1 MLFRIDPYFT
11 SAIIEH
17 LFCMEVNEGD
27 IIYREGD
34 LSTDIYFL
42 ASGKIGVFLPTG
54 ELLVKMIDGCY
65 FG

>member
-1 MLFRIDPYFT
+1 
-11 SAIIEH
+11 
-17 LFCMEVNEGD
+17 MEVNEGD